1 MADQVKEVKEKTDI
15 VQLIGEYVQLNKAGR
30 NLKGLCPF
38 HGEKSPSFMVNPE
51 LQIFKC
57 FGCGEGGDVFSFLQK
72 IEGMEFGE
80 ALQSLAKKAGIQLTS
95 YKPNQAEQVR
105 DRLYAM
111 HDLLA
116 QAYHFVLTKHPSGK
130 QALDYARGRGISDEA
145 IEVFRLGYV
154 PERWDF
160 AVEFLHTKKRY
171 SLEELEQGGLGIA
184 GRSGLY
190 DRFRNRLM
198 FPLANSRGQVVG
210 FAGRVLPGADE
221 KAGGKYI
228 NSPETEIYHKGDLLY
243 AFDITRSQIKQAG
256 MAVIVEGEIDL
267 IASWQ
272 AGVKNVVAIK
282 GSALTH
288 KQIEL
293 LRRVCDTIVMAL
305 DADGAGDAA
314 ARRGITLAESMG
326 LVVKVATWEGGKDPG
341 DIATSRPDEWKLIV
355 ERAIPVYD
363 FYIQSAVKRHGT
375 DVVGKR
381 RISAE
386 LMPIW
391 AEIGDEIVKAHYIHT
406 LAEVLGVRDDD
417 VRAQLGKTPRASAP
431 APGATAPTG
440 VPAPVATKKSRQEIL
455 EEYVVG
461 LALRGGMLGKLIE
474 PEVVKLIQTPFWKK
488 VVEFIAG
495 YGAHTTTA
503 EVVGSLPGELRAR
516 VEELVLTDQELTRDQ
531 GIREW
536 EKALSELEE
545 STIRAHIQS
554 GADGVQM
561 VALTKRLGELTKR
574 R

>member
-1 MADQVKEVKEKTDI
+1 MKEVKEKTDI
-15 VQLIGEYVQLNKAGR
+15 VQLIGEYVQLKKAGR

-80 ALQSLAKKAGIQLTS
+80 ALQTLAKKAGITLTS
-95 YKPNQAEQVR
+95 YKPNQAEQMR

-111 HDLLA
+111 HELLA
-116 QAYHFVLTKHPSGK
+116 NAYHFVLTKHQSGAA
-130 QALDYARGRGISDEA
+130 ALAYAKGRGISDEA

-171 SLEELEQGGLGIA
+171 TLQELEQAGLGIT

-243 AFDITRSQIKQAG
+243 AFDITRSHIKQAG
-256 MAVIVEGEIDL
+256 MAVVVEGEIDL

-272 AGVKNVVAIK
+272 AGVKQVVAIK

-293 LRRVCDTIVMAL
+293 LRRVCDTIVIAL

-314 ARRGITLAESMG
+314 ARRGIALAESMG
-326 LVVKVATWEGGKDPG
+326 LVVKVATWDGGKDPG
-341 DIATSRPDEWKLIV
+341 EIAMTRPDEWKQII
-355 ERAIPVYD
+355 EKAIPVYD

-391 AEIGDEIVKAHYIHT
+391 AEIGDEIVKAHYIHV

-417 VRAQLGKTPRASAP
+417 VRAQLGKTQPQQAP
-431 APGATAPTG
+431 NQVQT
-440 VPAPVATKKSRQEIL
+440 PAPVVDRGPVKKSRREVV
-455 EEYVVG
+455 EEYLVG
-461 LALRGGMLGKLIE
+461 LALRGGMLSKLIAPDVIE
-474 PEVVKLIQTPFWKK
+474 LIQTPFWKK

-495 YGAHTTTA
+495 YGVHATTA
-503 EVVGSLPGELRAR
+503 EIIQALPAELRTR
-516 VEELVLTDQELTRDQ
+516 VEDLVLTDQEMTRDQ

-545 STIRAHIQS
+545 SMIRAQIQGGIDDS
-554 GADGVQM
+554 QM